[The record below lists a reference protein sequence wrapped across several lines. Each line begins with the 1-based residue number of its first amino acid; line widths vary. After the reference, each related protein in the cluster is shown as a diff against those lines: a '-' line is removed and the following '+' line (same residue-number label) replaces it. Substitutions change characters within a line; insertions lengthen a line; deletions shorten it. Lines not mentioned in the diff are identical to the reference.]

1 MKSFLIGRGLECDV
15 VLTDPSVS
23 RRHAEFVVKSERE
36 FLLRDSEST
45 YGTFVGI
52 GQDWKQITVAP
63 VAIDDRIRFGR
74 YTTTVRAIMS
84 AMIEKLRASAPAEPK
99 QPLKAMAAPL
109 PKEPAN
115 EPAKRPAIERDPET
129 GEIIKRK

>member
-36 FLLRDSEST
+36 FLLRDSQST
-45 YGTFVGI
+45 YGTFVSTGN
-52 GQDWKQITVAP
+52 DWKQITVAP
-63 VAIDDRIRFGR
+63 VAIDDQIRFGR
-74 YTTTVRAIMS
+74 YTTTVRAVMS
-84 AMIEKLRASAPAEPK
+84 AVIEKLRASAPAEPK
-99 QPLKAMAAPL
+99 HAPKAMAAPP
-109 PKEPAN
+109 PKEPVK
-115 EPAKRPAIERDPET
+115 ESAKRPAIERDPET

>member
-1 MKSFLIGRGLECDV
+1 MKSFLLGRGLECDV

-45 YGTFVGI
+45 YGTFVLS

-63 VAIDDRIRFGR
+63 VAIDDQIRLGS

-84 AMIEKLRASAPAEPK
+84 AVIEKLRASAPAEPK
-99 QPLKAMAAPL
+99 PPPKTVTPPL
-109 PKEPAN
+109 PKEPVR
-115 EPAKRPAIERDPET
+115 EPAKRPALERDPET